1 MARDEGE
8 YLLGVGDDELA
19 RLGLQHQVWSAEAVR
34 AWERAG
40 FGPGDA
46 LLDVGCGPGDAS
58 FDLARLV
65 GSAGRVH
72 GVEISERFVGHLRR
86 QAEARGIRNLTA
98 EVGDATAM
106 GHLPE
111 GSFDG
116 AWARWLLCFL
126 GDPEAVVRGVAR
138 ALKPGGAFVV
148 QDYMK
153 YLGVLVAPEDPAFD
167 RVFEAMFA
175 SWRAT
180 GGDGNVGARVPAM
193 MERAGLEVVH
203 VRTLVR
209 TARPGSALW
218 QWPRAF
224 FSIFTPVLVADGF
237 LAQADAD
244 AFHQRWDER
253 ERQPGSFFSTPP
265 MVEVIGIK
273 RRP

>member
-1 MARDEGE
+1 MAREEGE

-19 RLGLQHQVWSAEAVR
+19 RLGFQHQVWSAEAAR

-40 FGPGDA
+40 FAPGDA
-46 LLDVGCGPGDAS
+46 LLDVGCGPGDAA

-86 QAEARGIRNLTA
+86 KAEALGVRNLTA
-98 EVGDATAM
+98 EVGDVTALD
-106 GHLPE
+106 HLPE

-116 AWARWLLCFL
+116 AWARWLLCFV
-126 GDPEAVVRGVAR
+126 GDPDAVVRGVAR

-153 YLGVLVAPEDPAFD
+153 YLGVLMAPEDPAFD
-167 RVFEAMFA
+167 RVFHAMFA

-193 MERAGLEVVH
+193 MERAGLEVVR

-224 FSIFTPVLVADGF
+224 FTNFLPVLVANGF

-244 AFHQRWDER
+244 AFDARWAER
-253 ERQPGSFFSTPP
+253 EREPGSFFSTPP

-273 RRP
+273 RPP